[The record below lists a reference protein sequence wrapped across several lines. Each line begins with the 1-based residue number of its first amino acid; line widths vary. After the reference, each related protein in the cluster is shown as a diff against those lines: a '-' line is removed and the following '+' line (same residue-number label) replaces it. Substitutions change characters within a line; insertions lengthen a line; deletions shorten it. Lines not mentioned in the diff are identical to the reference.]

1 LMAIPYQHLQANKK
15 EQVRQM
21 FNNIAPKYDLLNN
34 LLSAGVDKLWRKRAI
49 KELKKVNPTTIID
62 VATGTGDFAIAA
74 LQTNAKKI
82 TAIDL
87 SVNMLAV
94 GKQKIKA
101 LQLEDKIEMIEADS
115 ENLPF
120 ADNSFD
126 ACTVAFGVRN
136 FETLQKGLSQI
147 NRVLNNG
154 GTLIVLE
161 FSKPENKIF
170 NIFFSFYFKN
180 ILPLIGK
187 LVSKDFSAYKYL
199 YESVQEFP
207 YGKAFEAELIKAGF
221 SSTRC
226 IPLTFGICSIYIGT
240 K

>member
-1 LMAIPYQHLQANKK
+1 MALPYQHLQINKK

-34 LLSAGVDKLWRKRAI
+34 ILSVGIDKLWRKRAI
-49 KELKKVNPTTIID
+49 AELKKLHPSTIID

-74 LQTNAKKI
+74 LETNPKKI

-87 SVNMLAV
+87 SANMLAV
-94 GKQKIKA
+94 GIQKIKQ
-101 LQLEDKIEMIEADS
+101 LKLEDKIELMEADS

-120 ADNSFD
+120 AAHTFD

-136 FETLQKGLSQI
+136 FETLQKGLTEI

-154 GTLIVLE
+154 GTIIVLE
-161 FSKPENKIF
+161 FSKPTNAIF
-170 NIFFSFYFKN
+170 NLFYSFYFKN

-187 LVSKDFSAYKYL
+187 IISKDFSAYNYL
-199 YESVQEFP
+199 YQSVQEFP
-207 YGKAFEAELIKAGF
+207 NGKAFEAELIQAGF

-226 IPLTFGICSIYIGT
+226 IPLTLGICSIYIGT